1 MSFIKEE
8 KDLQDM
14 IRLLKGNYSDNDIA
28 RVLMYLSIETTKMT
42 TNELTKYFISLI
54 KQIIEISKTNKM
66 VFYELYNDIDDL
78 ENNIMNNNN
87 KIGINESTEE
97 FKNILKTVQQL

>member
-1 MSFIKEE
+1 
-8 KDLQDM
+8 
-14 IRLLKGNYSDNDIA
+14 
-28 RVLMYLSIETTKMT
+28 
-42 TNELTKYFISLI
+42 
-54 KQIIEISKTNKM
+54 M

-78 ENNIMNNNN
+78 ENNIINNTN